1 MRPHRSAVLIVAC
14 AAAALT
20 PAAPWA
26 ESGESGES
34 GDGARVAS
42 LEVHG
47 YRFCAGREQPARWEG
62 SGVWLG
68 PRLLV
73 TSASVVLRAREII
86 ARGGDGRAYRLDRV
100 VLFDRVRD
108 LAFVSGPAGPALS
121 PIAFPARPADP
132 RTLEGAEVVAMGA
145 SAERRLASSGRVA
158 AVPMVRGQEWIVH
171 DAAVEAGAS
180 GGALLGADGA
190 LLGVNTAAGGRGG
203 RAFAVPAW
211 TIGRLHPEAGVPS
224 GTPLGSVFVAEQGQ
238 ALPLAGPGPDSG
250 SLAVQSVCAPFG
262 GTAELRLP
270 VTGPGDVALDVAPEG
285 GARVLV
291 RVGVDGE
298 APAAAGLV
306 TQRRVILQSTE
317 RALATVTVLV
327 SNPQGANAGRAC
339 ATVRP
344 HAVDWEARAPRS
356 GDLW

>member
-1 MRPHRSAVLIVAC
+1 HRSAVLIVAC

-26 ESGESGES
+26 QSGES
-34 GDGARVAS
+34 GDAARVAS

-47 YRFCAGREQPARWEG
+47 FRFSAGREQPVRWEG

-86 ARGGDGRAYRLDRV
+86 ARGADGRAYRLNRV

-108 LAFVSGPAGPALS
+108 LAFLSGPAGPALP
-121 PIAFPARPADP
+121 PIAFAARPVDP
-132 RTLEGAEVVAMGA
+132 RSLEGVQVVAMGA
-145 SAERRLASSGRVA
+145 NAERRLAPGRVA
-158 AVPMVRGQEWIVH
+158 AVAMLHGQEWIVH
-171 DAAVEAGAS
+171 DAAVEAGGS

-190 LLGVNTAAGGRGG
+190 LLGVNTAAGGPGG

-356 GDLW
+356 VDLW

>member
-1 MRPHRSAVLIVAC
+1 MRPLLRSAVLVVAC
-14 AAAALT
+14 ASAALP

-26 ESGESGES
+26 ASAS

-47 YRFCAGREQPARWEG
+47 FRFRAGREEPARWEG

-86 ARGGDGRAYRLDRV
+86 ARGGDGRAYRLDQV
-100 VLFDRVRD
+100 VLFDRERD
-108 LAFVSGPAGPALS
+108 LAFVSGAAGPEVP
-121 PIAFPARPADP
+121 PIAFAARPMDP
-132 RTLEGAEVVAMGA
+132 RSLEGVEVIAMGA
-145 SAERRLASSGRVA
+145 RAERRLASPGRVA
-158 AVPMVRGQEWIVH
+158 AVPMLHGQEWIVH
-171 DAAVEAGAS
+171 DAAIEACAS

-190 LLGVNTAAGGRGG
+190 LLGVNTAAGAPGG

-211 TIGRLHPEAGVPS
+211 TIGRLHPEAAALS
-224 GTPLGSVFVAEQGQ
+224 GTPLGAVFAAGPGQ
-238 ALPLAGPGPDSG
+238 ALSLAGPGPDAG

-298 APAAAGLV
+298 APVAAGLV
-306 TQRRVILQSTE
+306 TQQRVILQSIE

-356 GDLW
+356 VDLW